1 MSYTQGRA
9 YTIKP
14 GETLFI
20 IAQRELKKG
29 NRWCEIM
36 KPNGRPFTQAE
47 AYNLQVGQ
55 KIYLPKS
62 ESTPPQPC
70 ETYPAR
76 LQNHRE
82 IWGVSIENNIK
93 CDRLTCT

>member
-9 YTIKP
+9 YTIKA

-20 IAQRELKKG
+20 IAQRELNKG
-29 NRWCEIM
+29 NRWSEIL
-36 KPNGRPFTQAE
+36 KPNGRPFTHAE

-55 KIYLPKS
+55 KIYLPKP
-62 ESTPPQPC
+62 ESTPSPSC
-70 ETYPAR
+70 ETHEGM

-82 IWGVSIENNIK
+82 IWGRSIKNHVKSDRVSCI
-93 CDRLTCT
+93 